1 MWGVPTGLVGLA
13 PASFGRRVT
22 SPPVRIEAAFKAET
36 IGREPV
42 GGWLVARKT
51 LVPRF
56 HADDSDRPAR
66 RTHESD
72 QMCLCSAT
80 ARAD

>member
-1 MWGVPTGLVGLA
+1 MWGVPTGPVGLA
-13 PASFGRRVT
+13 PAGFGRRVT

-36 IGREPV
+36 IGRAGRRLFGREED
-42 GGWLVARKT
+42 ARPT
-51 LVPRF
+51 F
-56 HADDSDRPAR
+56 HADDSDRPAP

>member
-1 MWGVPTGLVGLA
+1 VGCTTG
-13 PASFGRRVT
+13 PRWASSSQLREASHISAGQ
-22 SPPVRIEAAFKAET
+22 RIEAAFKAET

-51 LVPRF
+51 LGPRF